1 VFSIIKQRLA
11 QFNIAFIGDDENSF
25 VSRSCRPLTRRAH
38 RTSADF
44 LSGHKKLPTHLGSV
58 ATFAFFASVLSYG
71 TSVGGHGEATLRNIT
86 SAVGFSIEEIKVSGN
101 VETSDIDILQELGLD
116 ESSSLLTLDLT
127 KAHAKL
133 SSLPWIEQVELFKVY
148 PASLNV
154 KLVERD
160 VFAIW
165 QHGEQLSLIE
175 KSGNVIAAYDG
186 IRNTG
191 LPFFVGLGAEMHAGE
206 MLDTLAKWPEF
217 KEQTK
222 SIIRVADRRWDLRLE
237 NGITLRLPE
246 RNVDGA
252 LAHFQALNE
261 SQDVLRRDIAE
272 VDLRLSD
279 RVTIRLTPEAL
290 ERRKI
295 ALVDRATMLKKEKN
309 I

>member
-160 VFAIW
+160 VFWDLALKCMPVKCSILW
-165 QHGEQLSLIE
+165 QNGLSL
-175 KSGNVIAAYDG
+175 KSRQNLSFELQTVDG
-186 IRNTG
+186 ICVLKTE
-191 LPFFVGLGAEMHAGE
+191 LHFVCLNAMS
-206 MLDTLAKWPEF
+206 MVLWPIS
-217 KEQTK
+217 KRSMNLK
-222 SIIRVADRRWDLRLE
+222 MYYVAILRKL
-237 NGITLRLPE
+237 IFVCPI
-246 RNVDGA
+246 V
-252 LAHFQALNE
+252 
-261 SQDVLRRDIAE
+261 
-272 VDLRLSD
+272 
-279 RVTIRLTPEAL
+279 
-290 ERRKI
+290 
-295 ALVDRATMLKKEKN
+295 
-309 I
+309 